1 MELGEI
7 MNIVLGGGLLASL
20 VKLATLRS
28 TVREANAAAEK
39 ARAEAETVRIDNA
52 EHATRILI
60 ENIVEPL
67 RRELDETRKELEATR
82 KDLQATKR
90 EMARLRK
97 AVDAANTCRHS
108 DDCPVLMGVRELPKD
123 GGDDGPAVVEPKR
136 RGQRRN
142 RDPAVL
148 DGDSPELVGRAAA
161 EQVFQP
167 ADSLWRLPERAEV
180 RAESGRAVVTLRR
193 EGRNIVAR
201 ADCDSLRRM
210 CALLES
216 RSAHYR
222 AQRDTLQE
230 ELREE
235 RKRRGNPLRTFFTGL
250 AAGILLT
257 AGTLIFIKLR
267 RKHSTN

>member
-1 MELGEI
+1 MT
-7 MNIVLGGGLLASL
+7 ARQSWSL
-20 VKLATLRS
+20 
-28 TVREANAAAEK
+28 NAADSGATET
-39 ARAEAETVRIDNA
+39 RLFWTETVPSSS
-52 EHATRILI
+52 AT
-60 ENIVEPL
+60 VE
-67 RRELDETRKELEATR
+67 
-82 KDLQATKR
+82 
-90 EMARLRK
+90 
-97 AVDAANTCRHS
+97 
-108 DDCPVLMGVRELPKD
+108 
-123 GGDDGPAVVEPKR
+123 
-136 RGQRRN
+136 
-142 RDPAVL
+142 
-148 DGDSPELVGRAAA
+148 
-161 EQVFQP
+161 FP